1 MQKKKKKNLK
11 KMFFHRRDY
20 MRQET
25 DASQGN
31 IMDHDSPPEKDGE
44 QQKE

>member
-1 MQKKKKKNLK
+1 
-11 KMFFHRRDY
+11 MFFHRRDY